1 MTNTDNDIFSA
12 AGNADEELTPFDVR
26 DSSSRSGI
34 IKLALGFGFL
44 LALAL
49 IILKVYQPGVRDRE
63 APPKIVADN
72 TPFKVELE
80 DAGGVETPNQD
91 KTVYDVMDGK
101 KPNETVTARPSAEVP
116 IDLPKTATIKVDP
129 APTKPAAVKP
139 QPPAP
144 KPQAVAPRPQ
154 AANPSGS
161 IKAAGP
167 GYIKSAPS
175 APAGSTIRT
184 GSSDYVVQVASVRSA
199 AAAQDIW
206 NKTEAKFSDVINS
219 QMYADI
225 KFADL
230 AEKGVYY
237 RLRVAGLADKSAASA
252 LCDKFKTRGQACF
265 VTRK

>member
-1 MTNTDNDIFSA
+1 M
-12 AGNADEELTPFDVR
+12 
-26 DSSSRSGI
+26 
-34 IKLALGFGFL
+34 
-44 LALAL
+44 
-49 IILKVYQPGVRDRE
+49 
-63 APPKIVADN
+63 
-72 TPFKVELE
+72 
-80 DAGGVETPNQD
+80 
-91 KTVYDVMDGK
+91 
-101 KPNETVTARPSAEVP
+101 TARPSAEVP
-116 IDLPKTATIKVDP
+116 IDLPKTANIKVDP
-129 APTKPAAVKP
+129 APKPL
-139 QPPAP
+139 
-144 KPQAVAPRPQ
+144 AVAPRPQ

>member
-1 MTNTDNDIFSA
+1 MTNNDNDIFSA
-12 AGNADEELTPFDVR
+12 AGNPDEELAPFDVR
-26 DSSSRSGI
+26 DSSSKSGI

-49 IILKVYQPGVRDRE
+49 IILKVYQPGVRDRD
-63 APPKIVADN
+63 APPKISADN

-91 KTVYDVMDGK
+91 KTVYEVMDGK
-101 KPNETVTARPSAEVP
+101 KPDEVVTAIPSAEMP
-116 IDLPKTATIKVDP
+116 IELPKAANIKVDP
-129 APTKPAAVKP
+129 APTKPAPVKP

-144 KPQAVAPRPQ
+144 QPQ

-167 GYIKSAPS
+167 GYIKTAPS
-175 APAGSTIRT
+175 GSTIRT
-184 GSSDYVVQVASVRSA
+184 GSGDYVVQVASVRSA
-199 AAAQDIW
+199 AAAQDVW
-206 NKTEAKFSDVINS
+206 NKTEAKFTDVINS

-225 KFADL
+225 KYVDL

-237 RLRVAGLADKSAASA
+237 RLRVAGLADKSAAAA
-252 LCDKFKTRGQACF
+252 LCDTFKTRGQACF